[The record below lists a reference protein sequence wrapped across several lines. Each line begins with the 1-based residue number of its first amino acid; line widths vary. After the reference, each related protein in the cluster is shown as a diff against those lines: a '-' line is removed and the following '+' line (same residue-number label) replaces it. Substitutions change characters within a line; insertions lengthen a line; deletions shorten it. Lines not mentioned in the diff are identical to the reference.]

1 MKSAQVFRPGNAL
14 MNISNSS
21 INSPVISSTSFN
33 RSGLIQSRDSFP
45 GSVVS
50 NYISTGSKPAQKP

>member
-1 MKSAQVFRPGNAL
+1 MKPTQVLRPANAL
-14 MNISNSS
+14 MNISNAS

-45 GSVVS
+45 GSVVA
-50 NYISTGSKPAQKP
+50 NYMAGGPKPVQKP